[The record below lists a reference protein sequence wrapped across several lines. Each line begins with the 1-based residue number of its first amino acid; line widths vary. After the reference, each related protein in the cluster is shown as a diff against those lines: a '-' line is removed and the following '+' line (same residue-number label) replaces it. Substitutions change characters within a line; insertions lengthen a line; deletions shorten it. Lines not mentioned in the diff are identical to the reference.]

1 MACPECTRHVETLV
15 EEKTIKNSGRKKKK
29 KNLARN
35 KAICSEEPNNKKQVS
50 EDPRKKARACIVT
63 CPLGTELS

>member
-1 MACPECTRHVETLV
+1 MNLV
-15 EEKTIKNSGRKKKK
+15 VQVIRGM
-29 KNLARN
+29 ARN

-63 CPLGTELS
+63 CPLVQ